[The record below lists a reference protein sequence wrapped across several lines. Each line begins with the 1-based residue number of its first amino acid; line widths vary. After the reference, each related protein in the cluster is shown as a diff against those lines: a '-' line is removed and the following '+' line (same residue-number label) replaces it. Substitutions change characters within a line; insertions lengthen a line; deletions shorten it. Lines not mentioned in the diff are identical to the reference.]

1 MLSAPEGDRELPR
14 PMQPGEIG
22 RAATR
27 DDRPALTSVRNHA
40 QKELDQVL
48 ALHLAC
54 QLDIDQRR
62 LKGALRP

>member
-1 MLSAPEGDRELPR
+1 
-14 PMQPGEIG
+14 MQPGEIG